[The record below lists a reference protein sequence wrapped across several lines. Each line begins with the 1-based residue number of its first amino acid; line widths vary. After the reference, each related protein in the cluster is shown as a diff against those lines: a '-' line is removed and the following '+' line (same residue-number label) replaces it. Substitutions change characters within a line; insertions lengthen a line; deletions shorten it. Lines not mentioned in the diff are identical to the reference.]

1 MSVSLVR
8 DVAKQHDENHDCVS
22 YRRTHAHFRL
32 DKKTY
37 ARTHARTHGH
47 ANNFTRKP
55 IRRNLV
61 VFLLNCELQAE
72 HTEGVRKLNFVLSL
86 TDAILEV
93 ISARG
98 TPLTVLAD
106 SVAIKQVSV
115 LYMLLCFTLA
125 LCSSGLKNILY
136 HAV

>member
-1 MSVSLVR
+1 M
-8 DVAKQHDENHDCVS
+8 
-22 YRRTHAHFRL
+22 F
-32 DKKTY
+32 
-37 ARTHARTHGH
+37 
-47 ANNFTRKP
+47 FFF
-55 IRRNLV
+55 I
-61 VFLLNCELQAE
+61 CELQAE

-115 LYMLLCFTLA
+115 L
-125 LCSSGLKNILY
+125 
-136 HAV
+136 